1 MHITKLPTFLP
12 LVATVFYDNN
22 FESVTQNSLFVDNK
36 IISIRVTEDKTL
48 FALIDKDLVFFEYSN
63 TAKRFDCLPVF
74 IEYSRKKTLGQ
85 NLLKAIKK
93 AQIKGFYEDI
103 VVEADYPYS
112 NLFITKNIIHSAR
125 ANPVKEPD
133 IQKLFFIE
141 VLKNIEVGYVSEYNM
156 DWLRKNCNPDG
167 LLEFYK
173 DPEIRSLIEN
183 NATILTNWLDSYISL
198 LSQKV
203 HSEKATQEYLKLY
216 KKPIK
221 PKNFYENLTKD
232 NKFYNFNSNFTVL
245 VDRYDEEKADVVTN
259 KLLKKEKS
267 IYKLVKFLFS
277 LKFGLDDKDMM
288 KLNDTSRDIL
298 EAIRMND
305 SYYWESRLM
314 DVGQNRYS
322 WILRYFFQTPAI
334 GANATE
340 CELIKWKNAIQIKFA
355 NNTSFW
361 VTRDGKD
368 ENRTLNRYFD
378 IHDGRDNT
386 QKIHLAKKANQ
397 SSVKNH
403 IQKVINGY
411 QDLKYNCGIEL
422 FKKLASLDDL
432 ISEKF
437 STLDDM
443 RKILSKNSRNK
454 QSQLEELNNCIVETH
469 QCLEDLH
476 QFNTNELGH
485 YFGEVSSNAQE
496 IAVI

>member
-1 MHITKLPTFLP
+1 MHITKIPTFLP
-12 LVATVFYDNN
+12 LVATVFYDNDY
-22 FESVTQNSLFVDNK
+22 ESITQNSLFVDNK
-36 IISIRVTEDKTL
+36 IISIRVTDDKTL

-63 TAKRFDCLPVF
+63 TEKRFDCLPVF

-93 AQIKGFYEDI
+93 AQTKGFYEGVTVD
-103 VVEADYPYS
+103 ANYPYS
-112 NLFITKNIIHSAR
+112 NLFITKNIVHSAR

-133 IQKLFFIE
+133 IKKIFFIE
-141 VLKNIEVGYVSEYNM
+141 VLKNIEAGYISEYSIN
-156 DWLRKNCNPDG
+156 WLREHCNPNG
-167 LLEFYK
+167 LLGFYK
-173 DPEIRSLIEN
+173 DPEIRTLIEN
-183 NATILTNWLDSYISL
+183 NATILTNWVDSYISL

-232 NKFYNFNSNFTVL
+232 DKFYNFNSNFTVL
-245 VDRYDEEKADVVTN
+245 VDRYDEEKADVVAN

-277 LKFGLDDKDMM
+277 LKFGLDDKDVM

-298 EAIRMND
+298 EAIKMND

-334 GANATE
+334 GANTTE
-340 CELIKWKNAIQIKFA
+340 CELIKWENAIQIKFA

-386 QKIHLAKKANQ
+386 QKIHLVKKANQ
-397 SSVKNH
+397 SAVKNH
-403 IQKVINGY
+403 IQKIINSY

-422 FKKLASLDDL
+422 FKKLADLDNL

-454 QSQLEELNNCIVETH
+454 QSQLEELNNCIVEAH

-496 IAVI
+496 IVVI

>member
-1 MHITKLPTFLP
+1 MHITKLPNFLP
-12 LVATVFYDNN
+12 LVATVFYNN
-22 FESVTQNSLFVDNK
+22 DFESVTQNSLFVDNK
-36 IISIRVTEDKTL
+36 IISIRVTDDKTL

-74 IEYSRKKTLGQ
+74 IEYSRKKTIGQ

-93 AQIKGFYEDI
+93 AQTKGFYEGVI
-103 VVEADYPYS
+103 VESDPPYN
-112 NLFITKNIIHSAR
+112 NLFITKNIIHSPR

-133 IQKLFFIE
+133 IKKLFFIE
-141 VLKNIEVGYVSEYNM
+141 VLKNIEAGYIYEYSM
-156 DWLRKNCNPDG
+156 DWLRENCNPNG

-173 DPEIRSLIEN
+173 EPDIRMLIEN

-232 NKFYNFNSNFTVL
+232 DKFYNFNSNFTVL
-245 VDRYDEEKADVVTN
+245 VDRDYEEKADVVTN

-277 LKFGLDDKDMM
+277 LKFGLDDKDAMR
-288 KLNDTSRDIL
+288 LNDTSRDIL
-298 EAIRMND
+298 KAIKMND

-314 DVGQNRYS
+314 DVWQKRYS

-334 GANATE
+334 GANTTE
-340 CELIKWKNAIQIKFA
+340 CELIKWKNAIQIKFT

-361 VTRDGKD
+361 VARDGKS

-378 IHDGRDNT
+378 IHDGCDNT

-403 IQKVINGY
+403 IQKIINGY

-422 FKKLASLDDL
+422 FKKLADLDDL

-443 RKILSKNSRNK
+443 RKILSKNNRDK
-454 QSQLEELNNCIVETH
+454 QSQLEELNNCIVETY

-485 YFGEVSSNAQE
+485 YFSEVSLNAQE
-496 IAVI
+496 IVVI